1 MTQNATIG
9 YRRDVAFENVQIS
22 TANSRGVYLHNDVGS
37 ILDLR
42 IRHLFPLFLTWTVIN
57 YSLHKWLLLIV
68 AWHALHLTATLGT
81 ARDGVKTFEEASLN
95 LPNLNRSHDIGL
107 CTNDRDVAFGSP
119 MSLEF
124 SASVSSKAR

>member
-22 TANSRGVYLHNDVGS
+22 TANSSGVYLHNDVGG

-42 IRHLFPLFLTWTVIN
+42 IRYLFPLFLAWTVIN

-81 ARDGVKTFEEASLN
+81 ARDGVKLFKEAWLN
-95 LPNLNRSHDIGL
+95 LPRLERSHDIRL
-107 CTNDRDVAFGSP
+107 CTNNRCVTLELP
-119 MSLEF
+119 MSLWF
-124 SASVSSKAR
+124 SA